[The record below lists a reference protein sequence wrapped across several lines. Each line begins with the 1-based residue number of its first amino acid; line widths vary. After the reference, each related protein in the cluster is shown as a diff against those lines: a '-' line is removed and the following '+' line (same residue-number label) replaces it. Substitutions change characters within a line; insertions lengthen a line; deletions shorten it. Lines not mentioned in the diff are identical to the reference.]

1 MSEILYNS
9 KYYVC
14 TRCNCMHHI
23 LRDRQL
29 IRPAAGKV
37 CTKGELFEL
46 IFMGVCAQPD
56 IRLDLDA
63 QAGPA
68 RIWVQ
73 QEAIQR
79 EIAYI
84 FRKFL
89 RDFADETTGE
99 LLYKQRMR
107 DMCTSMHPTHPSSHC
122 SHNKTFDPRLCHL
135 T

>member
-1 MSEILYNS
+1 MMQTSYS
-9 KYYVC
+9 
-14 TRCNCMHHI
+14 H
-23 LRDRQL
+23 D
-29 IRPAAGKV
+29 IR
-37 CTKGELFEL
+37 
-46 IFMGVCAQPD
+46 AQPGD
-56 IRLDLDA
+56 WWVHVCVQPEIRLDLDA

-73 QEAIQR
+73 QEPIQR

-107 DMCTSMHPTHPSSHC
+107 DMCTSAPPPFHVAPCPIDLISMTQPQTA
-122 SHNKTFDPRLCHL
+122 L
-135 T
+135 

>member
-1 MSEILYNS
+1 MWLDDNFRLNYEIACD
-9 KYYVC
+9 V
-14 TRCNCMHHI
+14 
-23 LRDRQL
+23 
-29 IRPAAGKV
+29 
-37 CTKGELFEL
+37 
-46 IFMGVCAQPD
+46 QPE

-63 QAGPA
+63 QTGPA

-79 EIAYI
+79 EIGYI

-107 DMCTSMHPTHPSSHC
+107 DMCTSARPTRPIRPNHAPQNSLS
-122 SHNKTFDPRLCHL
+122 P
-135 T
+135 